1 MSITIDST
9 RFGTIEIP
17 SHAVVEFPTGLIG
30 LGGSRYVLIARD
42 ENSPFIWLHSV
53 DDPSLALAVTN
64 PFQFF
69 PEYSVELPD
78 GEAERIGIEAPADAE
93 VYVTVRAAEV
103 LEDFTVNL
111 LAPVVIHAAR
121 RVGRQVI
128 NEIGGY
134 ALRQPLFSETELQQV
149 EPVSLGVPV
158 AAWAG

>member
-42 ENSPFIWLHSV
+42 ENSPFVWLHSV

-69 PEYSVELPD
+69 PEYEVELSD
-78 GEAERIGIEAPADAE
+78 AEAGRQGIADAADAD

-111 LAPVVIHAAR
+111 RAPILISK
-121 RVGRQVI
+121 GRGFQVI
-128 NEIGGY
+128 NESEG
-134 ALRQPLFSETELQQV
+134 ARVRAPLF
-149 EPVSLGVPV
+149 V
-158 AAWAG
+158 AATAEQAA

>member
-42 ENSPFIWLHSV
+42 ENSPFVWLHSV
-53 DDPSLALAVTN
+53 DDASLALAVTN

-69 PEYSVELPD
+69 PQYEVELSD
-78 GEAERIGIEAPADAE
+78 SEAERIGITDPADAD
-93 VYVTVRAAEV
+93 VYVTVRAAES

-111 LAPVVIHAAR
+111 RAPILISK
-121 RVGRQVI
+121 GRGFQVI
-128 NEIGGY
+128 NEAEGSPVR
-134 ALRQPLFSETELQQV
+134 APLF
-149 EPVSLGVPV
+149 V
-158 AAWAG
+158 AATAEQAA

>member
-9 RFGTIEIP
+9 RFGTLEIP

-42 ENSPFIWLHSV
+42 ENSPFVWLHSV

-69 PEYSVELPD
+69 PTYEVELSD
-78 GEAERIGIEAPADAE
+78 AEAERIGITDPADAD
-93 VYVTVRAAEV
+93 VYVTVRAAET

-111 LAPVVIHAAR
+111 RAPILISK
-121 RVGRQVI
+121 GRGFQVI
-128 NEIGGY
+128 NESEG
-134 ALRQPLFSETELQQV
+134 APVRAPLF
-149 EPVSLGVPV
+149 V
-158 AAWAG
+158 AATAEQAA

>member
-1 MSITIDST
+1 MSITIEST

-17 SHAVVEFPTGLIG
+17 PHAVVDFPAGLIG
-30 LGGSRYVLIARD
+30 LGGSRYVLIAQE
-42 ENSPFIWLHSV
+42 ENSPFVWLHSV

-111 LAPVVIHAAR
+111 RAPILVSK
-121 RVGRQVI
+121 GRGFQVI
-128 NEIGGY
+128 NE
-134 ALRQPLFSETELQQV
+134 ADPAPVRAPLF
-149 EPVSLGVPV
+149 V
-158 AAWAG
+158 AATAEQAA

>member
-42 ENSPFIWLHSV
+42 EKSPFVWLHSV
-53 DDPSLALAVTN
+53 DDPSLALCVTN

-69 PEYSVELPD
+69 PEYEVELSD
-78 GEAERIGIEAPADAE
+78 SEAERIGIADATDAD
-93 VYVTVRAAEV
+93 VYVTVRAAEA

-111 LAPVVIHAAR
+111 RAPVLISQ
-121 RVGRQVI
+121 GRGFQVI
-128 NEIGGY
+128 NEADG
-134 ALRQPLFSETELQQV
+134 APVRAPLF
-149 EPVSLGVPV
+149 V
-158 AAWAG
+158 AATAEQAA

>member
-1 MSITIDST
+1 MSITIEST

-17 SHAVVEFPTGLIG
+17 PHAVVDFPAGLIG
-30 LGGSRYVLIARD
+30 LGGSRYVLITQE
-42 ENSPFIWLHSV
+42 ENSPFVWLHSV

-111 LAPVVIHAAR
+111 RAPILVSK
-121 RVGRQVI
+121 GRGFQVI
-128 NEIGGY
+128 NE
-134 ALRQPLFSETELQQV
+134 ADPAPVRAPLF
-149 EPVSLGVPV
+149 V
-158 AAWAG
+158 AATAEQAA

>member
-9 RFGTIEIP
+9 RFGTLEIP

-69 PEYSVELPD
+69 PEYEVELSD
-78 GEAERIGIEAPADAE
+78 TEAERIGITSPSDAD
-93 VYVTVRAAEV
+93 VYVTVRAAEAI
-103 LEDFTVNL
+103 EDFTANL
-111 LAPVVIHAAR
+111 RAPILISK
-121 RVGRQVI
+121 GRGYQVI
-128 NEIGGY
+128 NDAEN
-134 ALRQPLFSETELQQV
+134 APVRAPLF
-149 EPVSLGVPV
+149 V
-158 AAWAG
+158 AATAEQAA

>member
-1 MSITIDST
+1 M
-9 RFGTIEIP
+9 R
-17 SHAVVEFPTGLIG
+17 A
-30 LGGSRYVLIARD
+30 
-42 ENSPFIWLHSV
+42 
-53 DDPSLALAVTN
+53 
-64 PFQFF
+64 
-69 PEYSVELPD
+69 
-78 GEAERIGIEAPADAE
+78 APA
-93 VYVTVRAAEV
+93 

-149 EPVSLGVPV
+149 EPVSPGVPV

>member
-42 ENSPFIWLHSV
+42 ENSPFVWLHSV
-53 DDPSLALAVTN
+53 DDASLALAVTN

-69 PEYSVELPD
+69 PEYEVELSD
-78 GEAERIGIEAPADAE
+78 AEAERIGITSPSDAD
-93 VYVTVRAAEV
+93 VYVTVRATEA

-111 LAPVVIHAAR
+111 RAPILISK
-121 RVGRQVI
+121 GRGYQVI
-128 NEIGGY
+128 NDAEN
-134 ALRQPLFSETELQQV
+134 APVRAPLF
-149 EPVSLGVPV
+149 V
-158 AAWAG
+158 AATAEQAA

>member
-9 RFGTIEIP
+9 RFGTLEIP

-42 ENSPFIWLHSV
+42 ESSPFIWLHSV

-69 PEYSVELPD
+69 PEYEVELSD
-78 GEAERIGIEAPADAE
+78 AEAERIGITDPADAD
-93 VYVTVRAAEV
+93 VYVTVRAAEA

-111 LAPVVIHAAR
+111 RAPILISK
-121 RVGRQVI
+121 GRGYQVI
-128 NEIGGY
+128 NESEH
-134 ALRQPLFSETELQQV
+134 APVRAPLF
-149 EPVSLGVPV
+149 V
-158 AAWAG
+158 AATAEQAA